1 MENLRRLREKT
12 GLSQQKVADQTGLTQ
27 QKLHTYE
34 TGTFEPDISTLKV
47 LADFFETSVD
57 YLVGHT
63 ENPRKIEP
71 VEEYALNAEERA
83 LVDRYRDLL
92 PNQRRSLDLFL
103 DSLENK

>member
-83 LVDRYRDLL
+83 LVDRYRALL
-92 PNQRRSLDLFL
+92 SNQRRSLDLFL